1 MTAEIVADDTYESV
15 LRLKAS
21 VSCPN
26 VYTYLDVDG
35 LMSANGLSDLQIS
48 EYSKIKITYK
58 TSLTVSTSELAVAV
72 LNEGDSTVQY
82 GKNTTKFTNS
92 NDYTTQTL
100 TITKGKNASGAIT
113 DILLGTMAYANDFS
127 GVCGMFAGDCLY
139 VYSIE
144 FLK

>member
-1 MTAEIVADDTYESV
+1 
-15 LRLKAS
+15 
-21 VSCPN
+21 
-26 VYTYLDVDG
+26 
-35 LMSANGLSDLQIS
+35 MSANGLSDLQIS